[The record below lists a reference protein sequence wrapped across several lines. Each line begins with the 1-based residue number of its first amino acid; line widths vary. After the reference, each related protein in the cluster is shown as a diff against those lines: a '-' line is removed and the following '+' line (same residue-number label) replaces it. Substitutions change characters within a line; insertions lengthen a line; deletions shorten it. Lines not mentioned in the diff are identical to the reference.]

1 METVRHTKHL
11 EIKDCNFCE
20 NDIGNDQNIKLKKS
34 RHDFWS
40 NLFFFSFYVQNRSI
54 VHFE

>member
-34 RHDFWS
+34 RHDFWL
-40 NLFFFSFYVQNRSI
+40 NFFFSFYVQNRSI